1 MAKTKQATKPTK
13 EVAKAEAKKVT
24 DNLAYKSVAE
34 LMEMARNLRR
44 DIVLSRL
51 AVRSGRQPNT
61 RKGFND
67 RKQLARVLTALSAKK
82 NTPQAEAKV

>member
-1 MAKTKQATKPTK
+1 MAKTKQTTKPTK
-13 EVAKAEAKKVT
+13 EVAKVETKKVA

-34 LMEMARNLRR
+34 LLDMARNLRR

-67 RKQLARVLTALSAKK
+67 RKQLARVLTALSDKK
-82 NTPQAEAKV
+82 NVTQPEAKV